1 MNTNSNVYTIVY
13 ASIMVIVV
21 AFVLA
26 FFSGSLK
33 EKQDLNVNLDKKKQ
47 ILYAL
52 NLDLTNQDLASVYSK
67 YITQELIVNVDGE
80 VVERTGGFEIDLKT
94 ELLKENPAD
103 RKLPVYECNVDG
115 ETKYIFPLYGAG
127 LWGPI
132 WGYIALNHDKN
143 TVYGVYFSHA
153 GETPGLGAEIT
164 THPFQM
170 QFQNKEVK
178 NAANELVSIA
188 IVKPGK
194 KAEGQDYVDGISG
207 GTITSHGVELMLK
220 NTLVNY
226 TSFLNK

>member
-94 ELLKENPAD
+94 ELSKENPAD

-164 THPFQM
+164 SHVFQS
-170 QFQNKEVK
+170 QFPNKKIK
-178 NAANELVSIA
+178 NTTNDLVSIA

-194 KAEGQDYVDGISG
+194 TAEGQ
-207 GTITSHGVELMLK
+207 
-220 NTLVNY
+220 
-226 TSFLNK
+226 